1 VAIELSCADY
11 TWPAA
16 PHTTAL
22 DLISGL
28 GFAAVDL
35 GYFTGRSHVRPED
48 VGAEIA
54 QHAGRVAER
63 CAERGL
69 AVADVFAQ
77 TAGFED
83 AAVNHP
89 DPAERERSLEFFDRA
104 LEFARRVGSP
114 GMTILPGVVFGGE
127 PWEDAAGRAAEGL
140 RIRIDRAAE
149 AGLRLSVEP
158 HQGSF
163 IDTPELTAR
172 FLEMVPDLRLTLDYG
187 HFVFGGS
194 SDDDIEPL
202 LPAAGHVQCRGG
214 RPGTLQADMRA
225 NTIDFPR
232 MVRGLAATG
241 YQGFLATEYV
251 WSEWHRCNEV
261 DNLTETVELRDVL
274 GRALDDVAAT
284 ASSPAGA

>member
-16 PHTTAL
+16 PHPMAL
-22 DLISGL
+22 DIISGL
-28 GFAAVDL
+28 GFAAVDI

-77 TAGFED
+77 TAGFETE
-83 AAVNHP
+83 AVNHP

-104 LEFARRVGSP
+104 LEFTRRVGSP
-114 GMTILPGVVFGGE
+114 GMTILPGVAFGGE
-127 PWEDAAGRAAEGL
+127 PWEDAANRAAEGL
-140 RIRIDRAAE
+140 RVRIDKAAA

-163 IDTPELTAR
+163 IDTPGLTAR

-214 RPGTLQADMRA
+214 RTGMLQADMRG

-232 MVRGLAATG
+232 MVRGLAANG
-241 YQGFLATEYV
+241 YQGFIATEYV
-251 WSEWHRCNEV
+251 WAEWHRCNEV
-261 DNLTETVELRDVL
+261 DNLTETVALRDVL
-274 GRALDDVAAT
+274 GRALDNTPAA
-284 ASSPAGA
+284 AGLAGA